1 MYANVVQTEVNI
13 LESKLAE
20 LNEIGL
26 CMCVCLQRLWCSV
39 RLKLAFGNDK
49 PMQQSVNDGN

>member
-1 MYANVVQTEVNI
+1 MRERARVYANVVQTEVNI

-26 CMCVCLQRLWCSV
+26 CMCVCLQKLWCSV
-39 RLKLAFGNDK
+39 RL
-49 PMQQSVNDGN
+49 QQSVNDGN